1 MEEAKVSII
10 VPVYKAEAS
19 IVRCIESIL
28 GQTYHNIELL
38 LIEDGSPD
46 NSGEICDRYAGDSRV
61 KVIHNTNQ
69 GVSHT
74 RNTGLEYAT
83 GEYITFCDS
92 DDYYTPNHVKENVY
106 AAMEHGSDITISGYY
121 IEQYGKFVSS
131 VHMTNASLSKDD
143 VVKHFT
149 VDNEV
154 GGFCWNKLYKRE
166 VLQGIKFPENLEFL
180 EDTYFLCSAMKR
192 ARKIYYLAEPLYY
205 YYDNQN
211 SATRNM
217 DMVYSDHDT
226 VKYID
231 SYKNILANHRL
242 GQNSENIIH
251 GTMFEMA
258 VTYRCYEYQGYHHG
272 SQQLVKNLETDIKQ
286 FRKAY
291 YQCSEF
297 SLKRKVKWT
306 MKMLK
311 MLLPK
316 LDI

>member
-1 MEEAKVSII
+1 MEDVKVSII

-46 NSGEICDRYAGDSRV
+46 NSGEICDRYAGDPRV

-69 GVSHT
+69 GVSHA

-92 DDYYTPNHVKENVY
+92 DDYYTPNHVKENIY
-106 AAMEHGSDITISGYY
+106 AAMKHGSDITISGYY
-121 IEQYGKFVSS
+121 IEKHGKFVSS

-154 GGFCWNKLYKRE
+154 GGYCWNKLYKRE
-166 VLQGIKFPENLEFL
+166 VLQGVKFPKNLEVL

-205 YYDNQN
+205 YCDNQN

-217 DMVYSDHDT
+217 DMLYSDHDT

-242 GQNSENIIH
+242 GQNLENIIH

-258 VTYRCYEYQGYHHG
+258 VAYRYYECQGYHHG
-272 SQQLVKNLETDIKQ
+272 SQQLIKNLETDIKQ

-291 YQCSEF
+291 YHCSEF
-297 SLKRKVKWT
+297 SLMRKVKWT
-306 MKMLK
+306 LIMLWPR
-311 MLLPK
+311 LHR
-316 LDI
+316 